1 MPKITGQRSGTQ
13 GSLPL
18 YAIGAPRAVLPGP
31 PSVRHFQKPQYG
43 RPPPVPR
50 RKRPSGRLP
59 AISRPGSVRE
69 APGIPASPLK
79 NSLFSDRSALPSAP
93 KDARLQAAHGF
104 GTGENPFFPA
114 IPSPEPAAGSLL
126 FSAGQV
132 QPRSR
137 KGSRPSGQTLPQWEP
152 VRLLQSPMPT
162 VISASFVLS
171 GESVIYSRFA
181 RNRIPAYSSL
191 FRSAAGMLL

>member
-1 MPKITGQRSGTQ
+1 MPKVTGERGGTQ

-31 PSVRHFQKPQYG
+31 PSVRHFRKPQYG
-43 RPPPVPR
+43 EPQPRSAEKAPFRQTPR
-50 RKRPSGRLP
+50 RFAFRQHRGSSRNTGRSFEEQPL
-59 AISRPGSVRE
+59 SRQVRASVR
-69 APGIPASPLK
+69 AKGRAM
-79 NSLFSDRSALPSAP
+79 
-93 KDARLQAAHGF
+93 QTAHGF
-104 GTGENPFFPA
+104 GAGRS
-114 IPSPEPAAGSLL
+114 PSSPQAHRRILPQGAFSSPPRGYSPDAGNAS
-126 FSAGQV
+126 
-132 QPRSR
+132 
-137 KGSRPSGQTLPQWEP
+137 PQWEP
-152 VRLLQSPMPT
+152 MRLLQSPMPT